1 MPSHS
6 PNVRYGGY
14 SGRDADGPLCRLM
27 THSGLSPCA
36 PFSLA
41 SHQTREARKT
51 NMGRASLRLRAFFG
65 CSVLRC
71 QSLEHP
77 GILVENDDLATGKV
91 EVYAMQSEKSFLL
104 ALSDEGECAEV
115 GKRRSD
121 RGKLEG
127 ALLIRGG
134 LKFTKLH
141 MVEEC
146 EPAANEAQFRAVS
159 LTVCR

>member
-1 MPSHS
+1 M
-6 PNVRYGGY
+6 
-14 SGRDADGPLCRLM
+14 
-27 THSGLSPCA
+27 
-36 PFSLA
+36 
-41 SHQTREARKT
+41 
-51 NMGRASLRLRAFFG
+51 RAFGFG
-65 CSVLRC
+65 PELGSSVLRC

-77 GILVENDDLATGKV
+77 GPLVENDDLATGKV
-91 EVYAMQSEKSFLL
+91 EVYAMQSEKAFLL

-134 LKFTKLH
+134 LRFTKFH

-146 EPAANEAQFRAVS
+146 EPASNEAQFRADAFSDCLPIGCDAPAARMSMSSIPAKYISDRERIVRS
-159 LTVCR
+159 RRL